1 MRAHIPFHTFRF
13 GNRPLDSS
21 CGTTVLG
28 VSWCGW
34 VGFWS
39 SFWLSKL
46 QQQRWLLAPE
56 TSTIARDAVVSWDF
70 SWFYRVQSAFLPET
84 FYNFQYDPRRI
95 SNAYGVFFDV
105 RALLALL
112 VALHTLSEVFPGWP
126 DRLRL
131 GWLGQLHGFS
141 IAVRRVRQKKANED
155 GLGNVKQFSNLYFS
169 ILFLLENEKDWTGII
184 SGKWFGCLIFLQC
197 LSFEKDEMLPNR
209 HVEDTWAEAKST
221 VLEQFQ
227 KSRSGVPGII

>member
-95 SNAYGVFFDV
+95 FQCVWRILWCSCIARIACCPSHFE
-105 RALLALL
+105 R
-112 VALHTLSEVFPGWP
+112 
-126 DRLRL
+126 
-131 GWLGQLHGFS
+131 GFS
-141 IAVRRVRQKKANED
+141 RMAWPAPPGVIGQITPTLLCVTWPIRCR
-155 GLGNVKQFSNLYFS
+155 S
-169 ILFLLENEKDWTGII
+169 I
-184 SGKWFGCLIFLQC
+184 
-197 LSFEKDEMLPNR
+197 
-209 HVEDTWAEAKST
+209 
-221 VLEQFQ
+221 
-227 KSRSGVPGII
+227 